1 MRRDCDNRDLIL
13 IRTVAPKDAISTG
26 RAILNIGFKD
36 FGGGI
41 VRILD
46 RIVFVRVQAGVA
58 RIVLQQFDAFQDLF
72 EKTLLLRGLCFFR
85 LLAVLKRLTRGS
97 FKRLEGARRL
107 REPDQRERH

>member
-1 MRRDCDNRDLIL
+1 MRRNRDDRQIAGV
-13 IRTVAPKDAISTG
+13 RTVAPEDAV
-26 RAILNIGFKD
+26 RARRLVLHVCFKH
-36 FGGGI
+36 FFLP
-41 VRILD
+41 VVWILD

>member
-1 MRRDCDNRDLIL
+1 MRRDGDYRNLIL
-13 IRTVAPKDAISTG
+13 IRSVAPKGAISTR
-26 RAILNIGFKD
+26 RAILYIGFKD

-46 RIVFVRVQAGVA
+46 RIVFVSVQTGVA

-72 EKTLLLRGLCFFR
+72 EKTFVLRGLCFFR
-85 LLAVLKRLTRGS
+85 PLPVLKRLTRSS

-107 REPDQRERH
+107 LEPDQREGH